1 MATADQWTG
10 YPVMNG
16 KGDKQ
21 RLSQVSTEQ
30 FDENWDRAFGKQP
43 TSQPTDLWAFPP
55 KGNMLREVNYDG
67 MWQHS
72 CTVEMAVMWVGKGQ
86 ECNWCGETE
95 EDGQ

>member
-10 YPVMNG
+10 YTVMNG

-21 RLSQVSTEQ
+21 RPSSVSREQ
-30 FDENWDRAFGKQP
+30 FDENWDKAFANKN
-43 TSQPTDLWAFPP
+43 
-55 KGNMLREVNYDG
+55 NMLREVAHDG

-72 CTVEMAVMWVGKGQ
+72 CTVDMSVVWVGKN
-86 ECNWCGETE
+86 ETCNLCGAWE

>member
-1 MATADQWTG
+1 
-10 YPVMNG
+10 MNG

-21 RLSQVSTEQ
+21 RPSQVSAEQ

-72 CTVEMAVMWVGKGQ
+72 CTVDMTVVWVGKD
-86 ECNWCGETE
+86 ETCNMCGAWE
-95 EDGQ
+95 EDDQ